1 MAFSLGEHDLRGVL
15 DVVDAV
21 DHVDDG
27 PVLPWPLL
35 HELKGLIGCHSI
47 AVSGQDEATL
57 GEFAVQ
63 DLPAEPDIE
72 LSEEWWRA
80 HYWDYLHCSYPQRTG
95 DLRSVT
101 MISDFYSDRQYH
113 QTAMYAGFL
122 RLSDVEHEIMVC
134 LPAGPGR
141 FLKVMFGRGRGT
153 DFGERERAILA
164 LLRPHL
170 YTAYVT
176 SEHRHLGIRPLTARQ
191 EELMQYVAA
200 GFSNQ
205 QIARRLGV
213 SESTVRKHMENIF
226 ARLQVT
232 SRTAAIGRAREPA
245 F

>member
-15 DVVDAV
+15 DVVDAA

-27 PVLPWPLL
+27 PVLPWALL
-35 HELKGLIGCHSI
+35 HELRCLIDCDVIG
-47 AVSGQDEATL
+47 VSGQDEATL
-57 GEFAVQ
+57 GEFAMQ
-63 DLPAEPDIE
+63 DLPAQAEIE
-72 LSEEWWRA
+72 ISEEWWRA

-122 RLSDVEHEIMVC
+122 RLSEIEHELLVC

-141 FLKVMFGRGRGT
+141 FLKVMFTRGRGT
-153 DFGERERAILA
+153 DFGERDRAVLA

-170 YTAYVT
+170 YAAYVT
-176 SEHRHLGIRPLTARQ
+176 SERRRLGIRPLTARQ
-191 EELMQYVAA
+191 EQLMQYVAA

-226 ARLQVT
+226 ARLHVT

-245 F
+245 Y